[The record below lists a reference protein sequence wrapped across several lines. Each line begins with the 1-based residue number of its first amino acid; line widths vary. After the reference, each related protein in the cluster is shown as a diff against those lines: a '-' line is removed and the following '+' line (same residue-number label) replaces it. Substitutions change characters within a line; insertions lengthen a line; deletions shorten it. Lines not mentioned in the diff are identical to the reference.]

1 VVCTRDI
8 RVSLTRASGHV
19 PHTTEEER
27 QRDLE
32 ERDAFADRLKAKD
45 KDKQRNVMT
54 QSKKKALEE
63 AKKRLVLQVACGL
76 KPLR

>member
-1 VVCTRDI
+1 MFCTSYI
-8 RVSLTRASGHV
+8 RLSLTRAPEHV
-19 PHTTEEER
+19 SCTTEEER

-45 KDKQRNVMT
+45 KDKQRNLMT

-63 AKKRLVLQVACGL
+63 AKKRLVL
-76 KPLR
+76 